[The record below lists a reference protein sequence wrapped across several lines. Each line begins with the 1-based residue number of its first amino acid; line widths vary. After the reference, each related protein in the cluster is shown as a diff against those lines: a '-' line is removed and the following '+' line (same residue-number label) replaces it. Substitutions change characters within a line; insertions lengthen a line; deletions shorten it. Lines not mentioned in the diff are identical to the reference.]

1 MKFWPQKHIRIE
13 TKLKQE
19 KLQEIL
25 TNSIDQDSTG
35 IFWGKRF
42 TKHFWGKI
50 KQNSFRVRPVVP
62 YWNIS
67 PVDIKGKITDLSN
80 DKNAVEIRMTSPY
93 LRIVVPLVILA
104 ILLFFVN
111 FGLKEQFDT
120 FLLNSVITLG
130 AAYVLVN
137 IPFQIQAA
145 KSLNELNQLIGG
157 KIQTLK

>member
-1 MKFWPQKHIRIE
+1 MKFWPLKHIRIE

-19 KLQEIL
+19 KLQEIMS
-25 TNSIDQDSTG
+25 NSIDQDSTG
-35 IFWGKRF
+35 IYWGKRF
-42 TKHFWGKI
+42 TKQFWGKM

-67 PVDIKGKITDLSN
+67 PVDIKGRIADLSN
-80 DKNAVEIRMTSPY
+80 DKNSLEIKMTSPY
-93 LRIVVPLVILA
+93 MRIVVPLVILA
-104 ILLFFVN
+104 VLLFFFN
-111 FGLKEQFDT
+111 FGMKEQFDT

-145 KSLNELNQLIGG
+145 KSINELSRLIDG
-157 KIQTLK
+157 KIQIRE

>member
-1 MKFWPQKHIRIE
+1 MNFWPIKHIRIE
-13 TKLKQE
+13 TKLNQE
-19 KLQEIL
+19 KLRDIL
-25 TNSIDQDSTG
+25 TNSIDQDNTG
-35 IFWGKRF
+35 IYWGKRF
-42 TKHFWGKI
+42 TKQFWGKME
-50 KQNSFRVRPVVP
+50 KNSFRVRPVVP

-67 PVDIKGKITDLSN
+67 PVDIKGKIADLSN
-80 DKNAVEIRMTSPY
+80 DKNAVEIRMSSPY

-104 ILLFFVN
+104 VILFFVN
-111 FGLKEQFDT
+111 FGMKEQFDI

-145 KSLNELNQLIGG
+145 KSINKLSELIDG